1 MTTPREQALIRRP
14 HLRVPG
20 LELTCILTG
29 LLGRLVA
36 TSSEDFFGTI
46 PWALGLTGWVALL
59 VGIPLYF
66 APVRSF
72 WWDFSYIIVGVIGVV
87 YFWTRPAEP
96 IMFLGY
102 FAVASP
108 GFLLAGVSFGVRR
121 GIAFYLHQG
130 AASDNRDR

>member
-1 MTTPREQALIRRP
+1 LDVIGM
-14 HLRVPG
+14 
-20 LELTCILTG
+20 LTG
-29 LLGRLVA
+29 LLRRVVA

-72 WWDFSYIIVGVIGVV
+72 WWDFSDIIVGVIGVV

-121 GIAFYLHQG
+121 GIALYLHQRAG
-130 AASDNRDR
+130 AENRVRGRAGAWV